1 MESIKYQ
8 VKGHSVEFSK
18 RALTIDNKVYS
29 YTGISQIKHSS
40 AYHAYL
46 FKYNGEWV
54 KLFYEDPE
62 SWPEI
67 PAKYG
72 VDYIYLSS
80 YERNSYEVDEEALAE
95 LYPIV
100 FENDEAVIFKVPEG

>member
-54 KLFYEDPE
+54 KLFYNEPDGRT
-62 SWPEI
+62 I
-67 PAKYG
+67 AILFKR
-72 VDYIYLSS
+72 IQKMN
-80 YERNSYEVDEEALAE
+80 ERRAAYARGR
-95 LYPIV
+95 
-100 FENDEAVIFKVPEG
+100 AVV